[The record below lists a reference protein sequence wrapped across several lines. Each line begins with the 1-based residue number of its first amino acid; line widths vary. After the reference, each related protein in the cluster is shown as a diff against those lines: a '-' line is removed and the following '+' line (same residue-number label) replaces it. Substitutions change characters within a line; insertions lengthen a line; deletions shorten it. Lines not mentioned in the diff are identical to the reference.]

1 MCIKT
6 SILPQANIYSS
17 KTLFD
22 NLEDRN
28 QKRISQIIKRKKALL
43 SKNKNLNTTIKDKS
57 SEEMITPSTKEISTN
72 INNNILNLS
81 KSEIKQI
88 ETDNKLF
95 SSVKPKKEIF
105 SLSFKLE
112 NKSIDT
118 ISEGN
123 NYGINHEEL
132 IEKEINISNLNDNE
146 NCMDDINNIYEKD
159 KMNIKEKKR
168 IILNDKISNKI
179 NNIKRMNENS
189 YSEQMKKEKNN
200 IYERNK
206 FAIEFLSSNLVSF
219 VELKNK
225 LVTKAKYN
233 KNYFTLSYSQA
244 LFLDYNKKN
253 EKEKAHNYEVNDII
267 KEENESFSP
276 KSIDTIYLGKSNTMS
291 TKKKNPEKN
300 TIKFNSKFQN
310 KSFCKTE
317 ENNMEQKKNL
327 IKEYTFNKKSLI
339 NNHIFKIPKTKLS
352 MEIRNKRKTF
362 EKKECKN
369 YLDINNRQKSMKC
382 GILSPKFLK
391 MKLFLEQIHKFENS
405 KNKYKDK
412 SKKFRKKE
420 KINGKKN
427 RNNNLDI

>member
-1 MCIKT
+1 MCTKT

-17 KTLFD
+17 KILFD

-28 QKRISQIIKRKKALL
+28 QKRIAQIIKRKKALL
-43 SKNKNLNTTIKDKS
+43 LKNKNLNTTIKDKS

-81 KSEIKQI
+81 KSEIKQN
-88 ETDNKLF
+88 ESDNKIF
-95 SSVKPKKEIF
+95 SSVKPKHEIF

-112 NKSIDT
+112 SKNTNT
-118 ISEGN
+118 INESN
-123 NYGINHEEL
+123 NYGINHEDL

-146 NCMDDINNIYEKD
+146 NYIDDINIYEKD
-159 KMNIKEKKR
+159 KMNIKKKKR
-168 IILNDKISNKI
+168 IILNDKIHNKI
-179 NNIKRMNENS
+179 NNIKRINENS
-189 YSEQMKKEKNN
+189 DLEKINKEKNN

-225 LVTKAKYN
+225 LVAKAKYN

-244 LFLDYNKKN
+244 LFLDNNKKN

-276 KSIDTIYLGKSNTMS
+276 KSIDKIYLGQSNTMS
-291 TKKKNPEKN
+291 NKKKKPEKN
-300 TIKFNSKFQN
+300 SIKYNSKFQN

-317 ENNMEQKKNL
+317 ENNKEQNKDL
-327 IKEYTFNKKSLI
+327 IKEYIFNKKSLI
-339 NNHIFKIPKTKLS
+339 NNHKFNIPKTKLS

-362 EKKECKN
+362 EKKEYKN
-369 YLDINNRQKSMKC
+369 YFDINNRQKSMKS

-391 MKLFLEQIHKFENS
+391 MKLFLEQIHKYEN
-405 KNKYKDK
+405 NKINNKDK
-412 SKKFRKKE
+412 SKKFRKK
-420 KINGKKN
+420 KK
-427 RNNNLDI
+427 

>member
-28 QKRISQIIKRKKALL
+28 QKRIAQIMKRKKALL

-57 SEEMITPSTKEISTN
+57 SEEMITPSTKEISN
-72 INNNILNLS
+72 INNNNLNLS
-81 KSEIKQI
+81 KSDIKQN
-88 ETDNKLF
+88 ESDNKIF
-95 SSVKPKKEIF
+95 SSSKPKKEKF
-105 SLSFKLE
+105 SLSFKSE

-118 ISEGN
+118 MNESN
-123 NYGINHEEL
+123 NFGINHEDL
-132 IEKEINISNLNDNE
+132 IEKEINISSLNDNE
-146 NCMDDINNIYEKD
+146 NYIDDINIYEKG
-159 KMNIKEKKR
+159 KINSKKKKK
-168 IILNDKISNKI
+168 IILNDNTQNKI
-179 NNIKRMNENS
+179 NNIKRINHNS
-189 YSEQMKKEKNN
+189 DSEEMKKVKNN
-200 IYERNK
+200 IFERNK

-225 LVTKAKYN
+225 LVAKAKYN

-253 EKEKAHNYEVNDII
+253 EKDKIHNYEVNDII

-276 KSIDTIYLGKSNTMS
+276 KSIDKIYMGQSNTMS
-291 TKKKNPEKN
+291 NKKKEPKKLIIKN
-300 TIKFNSKFQN
+300 NKFQN
-310 KSFCKTE
+310 KSFCKTAD
-317 ENNMEQKKNL
+317 NNMKQNKNL
-327 IKEYTFNKKSLI
+327 IKEYTFNQKSLI
-339 NNHIFKIPKTKLS
+339 NNHKFKIPKTKLS

-369 YLDINNRQKSMKC
+369 FLDINNRQKSMKS

-391 MKLFLEQIHKFENS
+391 MKLFLEQIHKFESN
-405 KNKYKDK
+405 KNKTKT
-412 SKKFRKKE
+412 
-420 KINGKKN
+420 KINHKNLKKKKK
-427 RNNNLDI
+427 

>member
-28 QKRISQIIKRKKALL
+28 QKRIAQIIKRKKALL
-43 SKNKNLNTTIKDKS
+43 LKNKNLNTTIKDKS

-81 KSEIKQI
+81 KSEIKQN
-88 ETDNKLF
+88 ESDNKIF
-95 SSVKPKKEIF
+95 SSVKPKHEIF

-112 NKSIDT
+112 SKNTNT
-118 ISEGN
+118 INESN
-123 NYGINHEEL
+123 NYGINHEDL

-146 NCMDDINNIYEKD
+146 NYIDDINIYEKD
-159 KMNIKEKKR
+159 KMNIKKKKR
-168 IILNDKISNKI
+168 IILNDKIHNKI
-179 NNIKRMNENS
+179 NNIKRINENS
-189 YSEQMKKEKNN
+189 DLEKINKEKNN

-225 LVTKAKYN
+225 LVAKAKYS

-276 KSIDTIYLGKSNTMS
+276 KSIDKIYLGQSNTMS
-291 TKKKNPEKN
+291 SKKKKPEKIS
-300 TIKFNSKFQN
+300 IKYNSKFQN

-317 ENNMEQKKNL
+317 ENNTEQNKNL

-339 NNHIFKIPKTKLS
+339 NNYKFKIPKTKLS

-369 YLDINNRQKSMKC
+369 YLDINNRQKSMKS

-391 MKLFLEQIHKFENS
+391 MKLFLEQIHKLESN
-405 KNKYKDK
+405 KNKFKDK

-427 RNNNLDI
+427 IQ

>member
-28 QKRISQIIKRKKALL
+28 QKRIAQIMKRKKALL
-43 SKNKNLNTTIKDKS
+43 SKNKNLNTTTKDKS
-57 SEEMITPSTKEISTN
+57 SDEMITPSTKEIST

-81 KSEIKQI
+81 KSEIKQT
-88 ETDNKLF
+88 ESENKLF
-95 SSVKPKKEIF
+95 SSVKPRKEIF

-118 ISEGN
+118 LNEGN
-123 NYGINHEEL
+123 NYGTYNHDEL

-146 NCMDDINNIYEKD
+146 NCIDDINIYDKD
-159 KMNIKEKKR
+159 KINTKKKKR
-168 IILNDKISNKI
+168 ISLNDKFPNKI
-179 NNIKRMNENS
+179 NNIKIINENS
-189 YSEQMKKEKNN
+189 DSEKIKKEKNN

-225 LVTKAKYN
+225 LVTKAKYS

-244 LFLDYNKKN
+244 LFLDYNKKS
-253 EKEKAHNYEVNDII
+253 EKERAHNYEVNDII

-276 KSIDTIYLGKSNTMS
+276 KSIDKIYLGESNTMS
-291 TKKKNPEKN
+291 SKKKKKEKIS
-300 TIKFNSKFQN
+300 IKYNSKFQN

-317 ENNMEQKKNL
+317 ENNLEQNKNL
-327 IKEYTFNKKSLI
+327 VKEYTFNKKSLI
-339 NNHIFKIPKTKLS
+339 NNHKFKIPKTKLS

-369 YLDINNRQKSMKC
+369 YLDINNRQKSMKS

-391 MKLFLEQIHKFENS
+391 MKLFLEQIHKLEN
-405 KNKYKDK
+405 NKYKVKDK

-427 RNNNLDI
+427 SQ